1 MDVAERG
8 YAMKKLSAIVW
19 LLVLCLLLASCGVT
33 QDGPDAGD
41 VSGEPDVSN
50 PSDSEENAE
59 ETSPETGDDD
69 AGTSDED
76 DTTADTLCTPT
87 ICTIDL
93 ESVLGALPTE
103 LSGTGAESHTAPM
116 LMVVRFPEGENPLFE
131 TQMSPGG
138 SYSGFGDVVA
148 AFNLPSAAQTGDGTP
163 LGDLYGTIV
172 TVEQQAQ
179 TNVDAIFP
187 LSEVFGALV
196 EEDALL
202 NQPWKE
208 GSETLYAYPVAVYCD
223 QDACSFRSLVGADV
237 FRTEQA
243 LPDEVLET
251 AVSGSAFAPEEA
263 VPISSCGIALMS
275 IRALEDTSQDGVNT
289 YNVELIGFAKMAN

>member
-1 MDVAERG
+1 M
-8 YAMKKLSAIVW
+8 
-19 LLVLCLLLASCGVT
+19 
-33 QDGPDAGD
+33 
-41 VSGEPDVSN
+41 
-50 PSDSEENAE
+50 
-59 ETSPETGDDD
+59 
-69 AGTSDED
+69 
-76 DTTADTLCTPT
+76 
-87 ICTIDL
+87 
-93 ESVLGALPTE
+93 
-103 LSGTGAESHTAPM
+103 
-116 LMVVRFPEGENPLFE
+116 
-131 TQMSPGG
+131 
-138 SYSGFGDVVA
+138 
-148 AFNLPSAAQTGDGTP
+148 PSAAQTGDGTP

-196 EEDALL
+196 EEDTLL

-275 IRALEDTSQDGVNT
+275 IRALEDTFQDSVNT

>member
-116 LMVVRFPEGENPLFE
+116 LMVVRFPEGENPLFD

-138 SYSGFGDVVA
+138 S
-148 AFNLPSAAQTGDGTP
+148 
-163 LGDLYGTIV
+163 
-172 TVEQQAQ
+172 
-179 TNVDAIFP
+179 
-187 LSEVFGALV
+187 
-196 EEDALL
+196 
-202 NQPWKE
+202 
-208 GSETLYAYPVAVYCD
+208 
-223 QDACSFRSLVGADV
+223 
-237 FRTEQA
+237 
-243 LPDEVLET
+243 
-251 AVSGSAFAPEEA
+251 
-263 VPISSCGIALMS
+263 
-275 IRALEDTSQDGVNT
+275 
-289 YNVELIGFAKMAN
+289 